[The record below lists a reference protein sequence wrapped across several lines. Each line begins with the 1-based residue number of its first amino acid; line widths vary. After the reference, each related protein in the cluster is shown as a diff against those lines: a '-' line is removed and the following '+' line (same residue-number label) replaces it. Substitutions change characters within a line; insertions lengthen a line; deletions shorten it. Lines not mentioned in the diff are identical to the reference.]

1 MVGSAD
7 EFYLDGLSKLPPI
20 KFKDKDSEKASTP
33 TPAIPPESAS
43 GEREMSMLVPTII
56 EPHHADTSEPLG
68 DIYPRSESPEE
79 QLLTESTVV
88 SGDILLPFLIFSVVK
103 SNPPHLLSNLLFTQR
118 FRNRN
123 VGGEESYALINA
135 MAVGEFLENVDMSN
149 LGLVD
154 STQVVR

>member
-1 MVGSAD
+1 
-7 EFYLDGLSKLPPI
+7 
-20 KFKDKDSEKASTP
+20 
-33 TPAIPPESAS
+33 
-43 GEREMSMLVPTII
+43 MSMLVPTII
-56 EPHHADTSEPLG
+56 EPHHVDASEPLG

-79 QLLTESTVV
+79 QLLTEPTVV